1 MSIVEVSNVSL
12 SMPRTKRRQGSGRKH
27 RLLRIAG
34 ETSRSMIPILD
45 NVSFTIS
52 PGDSVAI
59 VSGKPLL
66 RTSLTRLVAGTLN
79 PDSGSVVRSER
90 VVAMIG
96 IARAMGAS
104 FTLRQNAYLVGGLMG
119 MTQEELTE
127 KIPGIIKFADLGN
140 HLDRYLRVAPSN
152 ARQRL
157 AWSLAMAIDARVYA
171 IDGTLVVGEL
181 EFRKKCWTAI
191 DALREEGATFLI
203 SSHGGKHYR
212 RFCDRG
218 LYFDQGALIAD
229 TTVSKA
235 LALARKTRQEPG
247 GE

>member
-34 ETSRSMIPILD
+34 ETSRSMVPILD
-45 NVSFTIS
+45 NVSFTIN

-140 HLDRYLRVAPSN
+140 YLDRYLRVAPSN

>member
-1 MSIVEVSNVSL
+1 MSVVEVSNVSL

-140 HLDRYLRVAPSN
+140 YLDRYLRVAPSN

-235 LALARKTRQEPG
+235 LALARKSRQEPG

>member
-140 HLDRYLRVAPSN
+140 YLDRYLRVAPSN

-229 TTVSKA
+229 TTVSQA
-235 LALARKTRQEPG
+235 LALARKTRREPG

>member
-1 MSIVEVSNVSL
+1 MSVVEFSNVSL

-34 ETSRSMIPILD
+34 ETSRSMIPVLE
-45 NVSFTIS
+45 NVSFTINR
-52 PGDSVAI
+52 GDSVAI

-66 RTSLTRLVAGTLN
+66 RTSLTRLAAGTLIA
-79 PDSGSVVRSER
+79 DSGSVARSEP

-119 MTQEELTE
+119 MTPAELTE
-127 KIPGIIKFADLGN
+127 KLPGIIKFADLGN
-140 HLDRYLRVAPSN
+140 YLDRHLRVAPSS

-157 AWSLAMAIDARVYA
+157 AWSLAMAVDAQVYA

-181 EFRKKCWTAI
+181 EFRQKCWTAV
-191 DALREEGATFLI
+191 DSLRENGATFMI
-203 SSHGGKHYR
+203 SSDGGKQYR

-229 TTVSKA
+229 TTVSQA
-235 LALARKTRQEPG
+235 LALARETRREPR

>member
-1 MSIVEVSNVSL
+1 MSVVEVSNVSL

-34 ETSRSMIPILD
+34 ETSRSMVPILD
-45 NVSFTIS
+45 NVSFTIN

-235 LALARKTRQEPG
+235 LALARKSRQEPG

>member
-1 MSIVEVSNVSL
+1 MV
-12 SMPRTKRRQGSGRKH
+12 
-27 RLLRIAG
+27 
-34 ETSRSMIPILD
+34 PILD
-45 NVSFTIS
+45 NVSFTIN

-140 HLDRYLRVAPSN
+140 YLDRYLRVAPSN

>member
-1 MSIVEVSNVSL
+1 MSVVEVSNVSL
-12 SMPRTKRRQGSGRKH
+12 SMPRTNRRQGSGRKH

-34 ETSRSMIPILD
+34 ETSRSMVPILD
-45 NVSFTIS
+45 NVSFTIN

-140 HLDRYLRVAPSN
+140 YLDRYLRVAPSN

>member
-1 MSIVEVSNVSL
+1 MSVVEVSNVSL

-34 ETSRSMIPILD
+34 ETSRSMVPILD
-45 NVSFTIS
+45 NVSFTIN

-140 HLDRYLRVAPSN
+140 YLDRYLRVAPSN

-235 LALARKTRQEPG
+235 LALARKSRQEPG

>member
-1 MSIVEVSNVSL
+1 MSVVEVSNVSL

-140 HLDRYLRVAPSN
+140 YLDRYLRVAPSN

-203 SSHGGKHYR
+203 SSQGGKHYR

>member
-1 MSIVEVSNVSL
+1 
-12 SMPRTKRRQGSGRKH
+12 
-27 RLLRIAG
+27 
-34 ETSRSMIPILD
+34 MIPILD

-140 HLDRYLRVAPSN
+140 YLDRHLRVAPSS

>member
-140 HLDRYLRVAPSN
+140 YLDRYLRVAPSN

-235 LALARKTRQEPG
+235 LALALKSRQEPG

>member
-1 MSIVEVSNVSL
+1 MSVVEVSNVSL

-34 ETSRSMIPILD
+34 ETSRSMVPILD
-45 NVSFTIS
+45 NVSFTIN

-140 HLDRYLRVAPSN
+140 YLDRYLRVAPSN
-152 ARQRL
+152 ARQRI
-157 AWSLAMAIDARVYA
+157 AWSLAMAVDARVYA

>member
-1 MSIVEVSNVSL
+1 MSVVEVSNVSL

-34 ETSRSMIPILD
+34 ETSRSMVPILD
-45 NVSFTIS
+45 NVSFTIN

-140 HLDRYLRVAPSN
+140 YLDRYLRVAPSN

-191 DALREEGATFLI
+191 DALREEGAAFLI

-235 LALARKTRQEPG
+235 HALARKSRQEPG
-247 GE
+247 GD

>member
-1 MSIVEVSNVSL
+1 MSVVEVSNVSL
-12 SMPRTKRRQGSGRKH
+12 AMPRTKRRQGSGRKH

-45 NVSFTIS
+45 NVSFTIN

-140 HLDRYLRVAPSN
+140 YLDRYLRVAPSN

>member
-1 MSIVEVSNVSL
+1 MSVVEVSNVSL

-34 ETSRSMIPILD
+34 ETSRSMVPILD
-45 NVSFTIS
+45 NVSFTIN

-140 HLDRYLRVAPSN
+140 YLDRYLRVAPSN

-218 LYFDQGALIAD
+218 LYFDQGALITD

>member
-1 MSIVEVSNVSL
+1 MSVVEVSNVSL

-140 HLDRYLRVAPSN
+140 YLDRYLRVAPSN

>member
-1 MSIVEVSNVSL
+1 MSVVEVSNVSL

-34 ETSRSMIPILD
+34 ETSRSMVPILD
-45 NVSFTIS
+45 NVSFTIN

-140 HLDRYLRVAPSN
+140 YLDRYLRVAPSN

>member
-1 MSIVEVSNVSL
+1 MSVVEVSNVSL
-12 SMPRTKRRQGSGRKH
+12 SMPRTKRRQGSGRKN

-140 HLDRYLRVAPSN
+140 YLDRYLRVAPSN

>member
-1 MSIVEVSNVSL
+1 MV
-12 SMPRTKRRQGSGRKH
+12 
-27 RLLRIAG
+27 
-34 ETSRSMIPILD
+34 PILD
-45 NVSFTIS
+45 NVSFTIN

-127 KIPGIIKFADLGN
+127 KIPGLIKFADLGN
-140 HLDRYLRVAPSN
+140 YLDRYLRVAPSN

-235 LALARKTRQEPG
+235 LALARKSRQEPG

>member
-1 MSIVEVSNVSL
+1 MSVVEFSNVSL

-140 HLDRYLRVAPSN
+140 YLDRYLRVAPSN

>member
-1 MSIVEVSNVSL
+1 MSVVEVSNVSL

-34 ETSRSMIPILD
+34 ETSRSMVPILD
-45 NVSFTIS
+45 NVSFTIN

-140 HLDRYLRVAPSN
+140 YLDRYLRVAPSN

-191 DALREEGATFLI
+191 DALREEGATLLI